1 MSATDPGEATDVPL
15 VALGAEDR
23 KLVVLARAAAQ
34 RAHTPPPA
42 GAPRARA
49 VRDTDGRTY
58 AAGAFEVDRPG
69 WEHGGA
75 DVSAV
80 RAAVVA
86 AASSGVQ
93 ALEAVCLVAPDPG
106 LGDADRAAV
115 AEMGGAALLLAL
127 PDGTVVAAQDTW
139 TP

>member
-1 MSATDPGEATDVPL
+1 MSATDAGDEADVPL
-15 VALGAEDR
+15 VALDAEDR

-34 RAHTPPPA
+34 RAHTPRSGRQE
-42 GAPRARA
+42 GAA
-49 VRDTDGRTY
+49 VRDADGRTY

-69 WEHGGA
+69 WTHGGA

-86 AASSGVQ
+86 AASSGVS
-93 ALEAVCLVAPDPG
+93 ALEAVCLVAPDPE

-127 PDGTVVAAQDTW
+127 PDGTVVAGQRTW